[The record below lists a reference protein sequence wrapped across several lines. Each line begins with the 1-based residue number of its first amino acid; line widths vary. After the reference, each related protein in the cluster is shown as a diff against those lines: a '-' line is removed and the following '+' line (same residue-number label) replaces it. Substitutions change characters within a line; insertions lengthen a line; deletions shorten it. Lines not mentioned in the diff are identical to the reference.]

1 MLEDSAHRQES
12 IAETVKQ
19 LNAGT
24 LSPWSVSYMELTH
37 CRLENIRFL
46 VLGLRMRELVD
57 LVLEAIQANY
67 EDEVERHN
75 AVACVEM
82 CNGDIVGC
90 WHTMEKDCKALK
102 SKAYKMIEQ
111 REMREQGMMATM
123 ALVRA
128 EQKGKEDSEKSN
140 NFVFGA
146 GSQPKIFVN

>member
-90 WHTMEKDCKALK
+90 WHTMEKALK

-111 REMREQGMMATM
+111 REKREQGMMATM

-146 GSQPKIFVN
+146 GSQPKIYMN